1 MLHGI
6 RTAQAVKPVR
16 PRPAGPN
23 QPPSVAQTMSP
34 RLHASTPRLSRL
46 RSSRGFHAASEPRLP
61 PRRACVMRVR
71 VGP

>member
-16 PRPAGPN
+16 PRP
-23 QPPSVAQTMSP
+23 SVAQTMSP
-34 RLHASTPRLSRL
+34 RLHASTPRLCRL

-61 PRRACVMRVR
+61 PRRACVMRER